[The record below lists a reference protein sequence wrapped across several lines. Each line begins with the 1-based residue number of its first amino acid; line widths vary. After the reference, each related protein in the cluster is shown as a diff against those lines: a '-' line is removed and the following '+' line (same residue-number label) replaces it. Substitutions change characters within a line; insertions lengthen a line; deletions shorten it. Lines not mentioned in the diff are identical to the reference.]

1 MRKLAVWF
9 SAALAV
15 LLFVFPVSVQGL
27 SFDAEELYHSVFV
40 IYSGQSMGSGFSID
54 NGCIITNA
62 HVIQDREHVTVN
74 SYDGAAY
81 AASLLAMNEEMD
93 IAVLGVKES
102 SFPSLAV
109 ASDEGMQIGDDV
121 YAIGAPNSL
130 DYTLTKGIISS
141 GHRMI
146 GGYSFIQAN
155 IALNSGNSGGP
166 LLNAKGEVIGVNS
179 MKLSDT
185 EGIGFAIPMET
196 VLDYLEETGLHG
208 SSVQSAA
215 NETNAPEPVISE
227 TGSQIS
233 DADSQPFPENE
244 STHESGSGIR
254 VAVIAVSLAGACIL
268 LLAAVIL
275 VYRKNR
281 TQKRLD
287 DPAER
292 TDFEIEIQDDSK
304 WR

>member
-1 MRKLAVWF
+1 
-9 SAALAV
+9 
-15 LLFVFPVSVQGL
+15 
-27 SFDAEELYHSVFV
+27 
-40 IYSGQSMGSGFSID
+40 MGSGFSID

-62 HVIQDREHVTVN
+62 HVIQDREHVAGATVN

-102 SFPSLAV
+102 SSSLAV

-208 SSVQSAA
+208 SSVRVQPMKRMLRDRSYPKPGVKFLMRTV
-215 NETNAPEPVISE
+215 NRFLKM
-227 TGSQIS
+227 
-233 DADSQPFPENE
+233 SQPMNLVP
-244 STHESGSGIR
+244 
-254 VAVIAVSLAGACIL
+254 VSEL
-268 LLAAVIL
+268 L
-275 VYRKNR
+275 
-281 TQKRLD
+281 
-287 DPAER
+287 
-292 TDFEIEIQDDSK
+292 
-304 WR
+304 